1 MPLSALAVSCSKH
14 HQHVHAGV
22 RYLVVMVLALVTAAG
37 VVCSTVDRARMD
49 SRKAT
54 ATKLSTT
61 RREHESPYYAF
72 VGNNASF
79 RGYLNAEFHQIIQ
92 NIAADRR
99 WTSLGVDDD
108 GGGDRK
114 AARVLTWSSI
124 DRRAIEKYGHLPAAL
139 LFTLK
144 FHWNY
149 AAMAQLGTQRRHQ
162 GGTNGTQM

>member
-1 MPLSALAVSCSKH
+1 MPLSARAVSCSKH
-14 HQHVHAGV
+14 HQHVHHSV
-22 RYLVVMVLALVTAAG
+22 RYPVVVVLALVTAAG
-37 VVCSTVDRARMD
+37 VVCSTIDRARVD
-49 SRKAT
+49 SREAT
-54 ATKLSTT
+54 ITKLSAT
-61 RREHESPYYAF
+61 RREHEHPYYAF

-79 RGYLNAEFHQIIQ
+79 RGYLNEEFHQIIQ

-99 WTSLGVDDD
+99 WKSIGVDDD
-108 GGGDRK
+108 GGGDSN

-124 DRRAIEKYGHLPAAL
+124 DRRAIETCGQLPAAL
-139 LFTLK
+139 LFLLK